1 MGKEGVQN
9 VFGGKNEPV
18 VVYTNNNFN
27 QQNKNKT
34 SSSLN
39 KNKGPQE
46 KPKESLDSQKKI
58 AKPAQN
64 EQMNKK

>member
-1 MGKEGVQN
+1 VVGKEGVQN

-34 SSSLN
+34 STSLN
-39 KNKGPQE
+39 KNKVPQ
-46 KPKESLDSQKKI
+46 
-58 AKPAQN
+58 
-64 EQMNKK
+64 